1 MSSLGIKQR
10 KIPKL
15 GIKRVRIH
23 GLQCVHKGENVT
35 PGYQRRI
42 VSFHEMQTESPLR

>member
-1 MSSLGIKQR
+1 MPDLGIKQR

-15 GIKRVRIH
+15 GIKKVRIH
-23 GLQCVHKGENVT
+23 GLFCVHKGENVT

-42 VSFHEMQTESPLR
+42 VSFHERQMVSPLH